1 MFQIS
6 TVYAPTVFL
15 KLVLF
20 LAHDDELLYIS
31 NWIYWIKI
39 LYQLLI
45 LSILFLSS
53 GFFFFLLILSVAFF
67 FLSFSPLPLLLF
79 FSLLEKEIER
89 EVLEVESRE
98 KKSRIWDI
106 WVYICGVEKTKRK
119 KKKNI
124 WMKEWKYYYNIF
136 TIFSQ

>member
-6 TVYAPTVFL
+6 TVHAPTVFL
-15 KLVLF
+15 KLVF
-20 LAHDDELLYIS
+20 FFAYDDELLYIS

-53 GFFFFLLILSVAFF
+53 GFFFFFFLFILSVAFF

-106 WVYICGVEKTKRK
+106 WVYICGVEKTREK
-119 KKKNI
+119 KKK
-124 WMKEWKYYYNIF
+124 KTYGWKNGNTT